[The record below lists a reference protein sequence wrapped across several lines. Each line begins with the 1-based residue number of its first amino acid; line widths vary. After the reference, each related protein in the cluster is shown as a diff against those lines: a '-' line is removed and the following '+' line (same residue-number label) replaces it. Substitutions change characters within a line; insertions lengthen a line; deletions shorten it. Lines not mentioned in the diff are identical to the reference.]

1 MVFGPTIVSFVI
13 ARREDGKARSTD
25 DEDVEEEEEGTM
37 ARPLMMDDEMSS
49 WFDVRSPPS
58 ESRSVG
64 HFSKRSR
71 SDFNAKISISLA
83 LSGRSLALRPR
94 RRSARRRPP

>member
-1 MVFGPTIVSFVI
+1 
-13 ARREDGKARSTD
+13 
-25 DEDVEEEEEGTM
+25 
-37 ARPLMMDDEMSS
+37 MMTMSS

-64 HFSKRSR
+64 HFEKRSR
-71 SDFNAKISISLA
+71 SDFINAKISISLA